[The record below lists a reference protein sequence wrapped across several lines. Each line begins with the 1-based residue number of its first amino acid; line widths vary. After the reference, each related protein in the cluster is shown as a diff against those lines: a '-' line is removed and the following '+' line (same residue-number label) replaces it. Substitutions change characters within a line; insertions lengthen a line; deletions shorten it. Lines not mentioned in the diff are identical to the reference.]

1 MVFTRNGQP
10 IHRPFY
16 LGNDTPGNLVEG
28 LQPTIH
34 ILPNTS
40 AGKDLQLPSLELSFN
55 FGKSP
60 FEYKNDLKDLFE
72 ITFLDGKMYLPP
84 VISNEC
90 PLLRMD
96 C

>member
-1 MVFTRNGQP
+1 MVFTRNGEP
-10 IHRPFY
+10 IHRLFY
-16 LGNDTPGNLVEG
+16 LGNDTLWNLAED

-34 ILPNTS
+34 IIPHTS
-40 AGKDLQLPSLELSFN
+40 DGKDLQLPSLELSFN

-72 ITFLDGKMYLPP
+72 ITFLTEKTYLPP

-90 PLLRMD
+90 PLLRID